1 MTLSV
6 SLYLFAMQALLPQ
19 FLTPCIQLFLF
30 LFGQIPFAIC
40 DLFFHIAGM
49 GVYQRVQHDLRRVQ
63 QKDTVPFLAVRLP
76 SQQRIAVTGR
86 YDFIQRVLPENIVK
100 DLQNPIKAQ
109 HLIRPPHRKS
119 IQTISFP
126 QPVLSMCS
134 SGLPIAFDLRLLTL
148 HPRLRLPSTVA

>member
-86 YDFIQRVLPENIVK
+86 YDFIQRAGLAGEYRQRPAKSDQSSASYSPSSSKINSDNIVSSACAF
-100 DLQNPIKAQ
+100 NVF
-109 HLIRPPHRKS
+109 IRPTHR
-119 IQTISFP
+119 I
-126 QPVLSMCS
+126 
-134 SGLPIAFDLRLLTL
+134 
-148 HPRLRLPSTVA
+148 

>member
-1 MTLSV
+1 MTPPVFLC
-6 SLYLFAMQALLPQ
+6 LFVLQALLSQ
-19 FLTPCIQLFLF
+19 LLTPCIQLLNLLF
-30 LFGQIPFAIC
+30 VQITFAIC
-40 DLFFHIAGM
+40 DLLFHIAGI
-49 GVYQRVQHDLRRVQ
+49 GIYQRVQHDFWRVQ
-63 QKDTVPFLAVRLP
+63 QKDTLPFLTVRLP
-76 SQQRIAVTGR
+76 SQQRIAVAGR

-134 SGLPIAFDLRLLTL
+134 SSLPIAFDLRLLTL
-148 HPRLRLPSTVA
+148 HPRLRLPSTAA